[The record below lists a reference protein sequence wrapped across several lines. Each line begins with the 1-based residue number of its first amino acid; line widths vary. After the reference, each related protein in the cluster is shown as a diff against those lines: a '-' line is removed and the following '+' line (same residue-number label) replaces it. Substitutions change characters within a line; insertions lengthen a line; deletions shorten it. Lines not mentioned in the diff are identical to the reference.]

1 MKRISLIANSHI
13 QYYKYEIE
21 IDLSFGKVNKLYYHQ
36 PFDNNALSFILDPL
50 YKVVESGDERFYRT
64 EELLDKD
71 FLVNNRLKDD
81 VDLDSCAVINDVYE
95 ETNLKRALRNFSNKW
110 IPLPYFK
117 DNSINKDLMYP
128 TDWVRVFIT
137 CDDSYT
143 VSKIALAIDTTLA
156 RNESDKTSPMLSLN
170 PDENIFKLHSK
181 EVNIARSFYAG
192 SSNDSWVDKYLADS
206 YYGEQ
211 DERRY
216 EQPVK
221 EYLASYI
228 LLVKWLASHPNF
240 PELQLFT
247 DDFRK
252 KTVDLVIDIGNSAT
266 CALLFETKD
275 DDNFEFDSVKKLI
288 IQDYS
293 TPHVSY
299 DQSFPMHVV
308 FSESKFGNINKDSY
322 HNNKFIIPSLVRIGY
337 EAEQLIN
344 QSIVNLDL
352 GYELKTFNSSPKRYL
367 WDDRIAERE
376 WEFHPTIY
384 DKQVKK
390 VYLNGISEQLNSDG
404 TLLKNDGFF
413 GSKSLFS
420 KSSLMKFVFLEL
432 LIHAHVQ
439 INSYGFREEH
449 GEMTVPRSIR
459 RITISCPTAMIQ
471 HEQIALRQAAEEAC
485 QLLVNYQKYYFDI
498 DNFQNWFDT
507 PEIIPATKDIS
518 KKISQL
524 EDRKDWIYDEAT
536 CSQLVFIYSL
546 LAKKLRGNSY
556 VIEHFL
562 FKNKD
567 KIRIGSIDIGAGTTD
582 LMINEYE
589 LNEEYTIQNFKPQPL
604 FWDSF
609 KMAGDDLVKELIQ
622 KIIIKG
628 TADGNLKSQFMGL
641 LENHGL
647 TMGIANIRDRLNGFF
662 GENTNNTGYL
672 AKMMRKAFIHQVALP
687 IIYRCLALANTE
699 EDVSFST
706 QDLLGE
712 NFKNVELQQYFEN
725 YFGFSFLDVQWC
737 FSPSVI
743 NAIVTDV
750 FDSLIRQISVVLNQY
765 DCDYVVLSGKPASLK
780 SFEDLFRKYL
790 SCSQSNVVNLN
801 NYWFGKW
808 YPFADNSGVI
818 NDPKTIVSVGAIIAL
833 MAGKLK
839 KIQDFKLDTE
849 QLKQSLISTADYIV
863 KKNFNTKE
871 AILSPLLNEHE
882 FLVKQWPYHLGYTQ
896 YLAQN
901 YPYSS
906 LYKLEIN
913 LLEIERSV
921 RQKHAGRDEGWIQQ
935 QTNLER
941 NAILQQMPIRV
952 RIGREIEDSK
962 EEIKILQVE
971 DVEGNNKP
979 NKYFLLSY
987 QTLEQELGYWLDT
1000 CEFVL

>member
-13 QYYKYEIE
+13 QYYKYEVE
-21 IDLSFGKVNKLYYHQ
+21 IDFSFGKVNKLYYHQ

-50 YKVVESGDERFYRT
+50 FKVVQSGVEHFYRT
-64 EELLDKD
+64 EELVDKD
-71 FLVNNRLKDD
+71 FLINNRLKDD
-81 VDLDSCAVINDVYE
+81 VDLDSCALIQEVYE
-95 ETNLKRALRNFSNKW
+95 EYNLKRVLRNFSNKW

-117 DNSINKDLMYP
+117 DNSINKDLLYP
-128 TDWVRVFIT
+128 TDWVRVFIS
-137 CDDSYT
+137 CDEAYN
-143 VSKIALAIDTTLA
+143 VAKIALAIDTTLA
-156 RNESDKTSPMLSLN
+156 RNESDRTSPSLSLN

-181 EVNIARSFYAG
+181 EVNIARSFFSG
-192 SSNDSWVDKYLADS
+192 QSNNNWIDKYLADS
-206 YYGEQ
+206 YYGEN

-228 LLVKWLASHPNF
+228 LLVKWLASHAKF

-247 DDFRK
+247 NDFRK

-293 TPHVSY
+293 NPHVSY

-308 FSESKFGNINKDSY
+308 FSESKFGNISKDSY

-344 QSIVNLDL
+344 QSILNLDL

-367 WDDRIAERE
+367 WDNCIAERE
-376 WEFHPTIY
+376 WEFHPTIH

-404 TLLKNDGFF
+404 SLLKSDGFF
-413 GSKSLFS
+413 GAKSLFS

-439 INSYGFREEH
+439 INSYKFREEH

-485 QLLVNYQKYYFDI
+485 QLLVNYQKYYFDN
-498 DNFQNWFDT
+498 DNFQNWFDI

-524 EDRKDWIYDEAT
+524 ESRKDWIYDEAT

-546 LAKKLRGNSY
+546 LAKKLKGNSY

-562 FKNKD
+562 FKNKE

-589 LNEEYTIQNFKPQPL
+589 LNEEYTIQNFKPKPL

-628 TADGNLKSQFMGL
+628 SVDNNLRDQFLGI

-647 TMGIANIRDRLNGFF
+647 KTGISNIKDRLSGFF

-687 IIYRCLALANTE
+687 VIYKCLTLANTK

-712 NFKNVELQQYFEN
+712 DFKNIELKEYFEN

-737 FSPSVI
+737 LSPSIINTIVI
-743 NAIVTDV
+743 DV

-790 SCSQSNVVNLN
+790 SCSPNNVVNLN
-801 NYWFGKW
+801 NYWIGKW

-849 QLKQSLISTADYIV
+849 NLKQSLISTADYIV
-863 KKNFNTKE
+863 KKHFNKKE
-871 AILSPLLNEHE
+871 AILTPQTNEHD
-882 FLVKQWPYHLGYTQ
+882 FLVKQWPYHFGYTQ

-913 LLEIERSV
+913 LPEIERSV
-921 RQKHAGRDEGWIQQ
+921 RQRHAGRDESWIQQ
-935 QTNLER
+935 QINLDR
-941 NAILQQMPIRV
+941 NAILQHMPMRV

-971 DVEGNNKP
+971 DVEGNSKP

-987 QTLEQELGYWLDT
+987 QTLEHELGYWLDT